1 MTAETLYLACH
12 LFFCIET
19 KNQLCIQYLLLIQT
33 NTPSLL
39 LCQAWHLQTES
50 LVDTSP
56 KTKEGKTS
64 RKTNRIGG
72 LFPCT
77 FNLGNENIDKRICFA
92 LFFPSNVFVI
102 EIRTAFFFFL
112 SLDLWPGEYG
122 YSSIFLYKQIKY
134 SHFKNCDCLPQ
145 HSCHCSCPFS
155 FLSWHTVS
163 IPSISIRF
171 FFFQHLPSDSF
182 SIYLLIGSALI
193 QKCQKS

>member
-1 MTAETLYLACH
+1 MTADTLYLACH

-102 EIRTAFFFFL
+102 EIRTAFFFFFKFGFMAWRIWLQQHISLPANKIFSFQELRLPSSTQL
-112 SLDLWPGEYG
+112 SLLLSFFLFILA
-122 YSSIFLYKQIKY
+122 YSLHSF
-134 SHFKNCDCLPQ
+134 HFHP
-145 HSCHCSCPFS
+145 
-155 FLSWHTVS
+155 
-163 IPSISIRF
+163 F
-171 FFFQHLPSDSF
+171 FFF
-182 SIYLLIGSALI
+182 SISQVIPFPFI
-193 QKCQKS
+193 F